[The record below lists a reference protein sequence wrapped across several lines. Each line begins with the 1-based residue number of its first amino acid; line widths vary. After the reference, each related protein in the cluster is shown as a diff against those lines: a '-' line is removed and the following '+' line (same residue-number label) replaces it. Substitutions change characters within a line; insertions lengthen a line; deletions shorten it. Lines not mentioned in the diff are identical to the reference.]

1 METSRTP
8 GPSTTPGAVD
18 PAAPDTSAPIPPMPT
33 PSVDDTVDDTADA
46 TSAASGVAS
55 VPADAAPDATSAP
68 AAGTSDPIATSA
80 PDPTTASSAPAAEPP
95 PIDAN
100 AAPVVAAPVTAAP
113 TLAPRAK
120 TKGVADIVFLVDVS
134 GSMAPCIDALRRNIE
149 VFVDSLSKGDA
160 NNAAPV
166 KDWRGKVVGYRD
178 IEHADAEG
186 LPWIEDHPFVRDAV
200 ALKAQLGTLQAQGGG
215 DEPESLLDAL
225 YTVATMPAAPKG
237 AQSEEPAMWRY
248 RSEAARVVVVFTDAS
263 FKETLQIPAAKG
275 GSLQDVANVVM
286 GNRIIL
292 SLFAPNFEGYDRLSQ
307 IDKSEWEV
315 VEYEGLSAQEA
326 LQKYTADAA
335 NFRTTLKQL
344 AASVSKSAETVA
356 L

>member
-1 METSRTP
+1 MERAPTTDPSIPDPSSTDP
-8 GPSTTPGAVD
+8 DMTDPSTTPGAVD
-18 PAAPDTSAPIPPMPT
+18 PTAADASAPIPPMPA
-33 PSVDDTVDDTADA
+33 PSIDD
-46 TSAASGVAS
+46 ASL
-55 VPADAAPDATSAP
+55 AP
-68 AAGTSDPIATSA
+68 AAESAPIATAA
-80 PDPTTASSAPAAEPP
+80 PDPTTASSAPAAEPAMM
-95 PIDAN
+95 DAN
-100 AAPVVAAPVTAAP
+100 AAPMAAEPMAAEPETAAP
-113 TLAPRAK
+113 ALAPRGK

-178 IEHADAEG
+178 LEHADAEG

-225 YTVATMPAAPKG
+225 YTVASMPATPRG
-237 AQSEEPAMWRY
+237 AQSEEPGMWRY
-248 RSEAARVVVVFTDAS
+248 RSDAARVVVVFTDAS

-286 GNRIIL
+286 ANRIIL

-315 VEYEGLSAQEA
+315 VEYEGLNAQQA
-326 LQKYTADAA
+326 LQRYTADAA